1 MKTSLRVVFTSLN
14 TLELNERIC
23 GGGCWDGPLTEGSRG
38 VQFSGRQVGSGEVS
52 ALVVVVLHIQRAQF
66 GEVDPQRAAAVIDV
80 LAVQR
85 LKDSRID
92 LLHRPTYRRRPPTPT
107 ESG

>member
-1 MKTSLRVVFTSLN
+1 M
-14 TLELNERIC
+14 C
-23 GGGCWDGPLTEGSRG
+23 GCWDGPLTEGSGG

-52 ALVVVVLHIQRAQF
+52 ALVVVVLHVQRAQF

-80 LAVQR
+80 LTVQR
-85 LKDSRID
+85 LKDSRIN
-92 LLHRPTYRRRPPTPT
+92 RPPTADGPPTPT